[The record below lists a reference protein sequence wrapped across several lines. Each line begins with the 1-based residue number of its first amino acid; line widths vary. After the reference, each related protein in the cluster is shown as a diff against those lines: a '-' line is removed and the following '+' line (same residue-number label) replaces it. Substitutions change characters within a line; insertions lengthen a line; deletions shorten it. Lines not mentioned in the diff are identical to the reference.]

1 MSVNLINEKDLNQY
15 LADIVYH
22 GEKPE
27 NFSSGQFKDIDF
39 VENNKDAIVRA
50 MLMQY
55 VKHRLRS
62 HLLQDKPEHRRFLTE
77 VKSDEPDLPKWAQ
90 QCLVEGKAVHRFKAV
105 KVPAKLTEKIT
116 MVRDFLYA
124 KAEHYINDVLARGND
139 TQINNNQ
146 KIAPRI
152 RMDFLKTQEAY
163 DSFDKAVTAAE
174 TWHNIMAQ
182 KTQHQKANNR
192 SLQKSLRG
200 CKEVMDFG
208 DGWKIMQLKTSDALD
223 FESER
228 MGHCVGQGEYDQGVQ
243 NGKIRIYSLRDAQGE
258 PHATLEIKNKAVIQC
273 KGAHNKLLCKEDR
286 AYVQEFIKAKQ
297 FKIKKDQ
304 MYVGLLQQ
312 DGEYYDIFNLPHAD
326 FVINGDLNIDF
337 ADSGQFEW
345 PDFKNISV
353 IEGDL
358 YMEALGLKKIPN
370 MKHIIVKGDFSIGY
384 NNIRSLEGSPKEV
397 GGGYY
402 CYNNRIKNWNGISK
416 KINGV
421 LWCYNNEL
429 ESLENGPETVGDEV
443 CVDEKMVEKYNLSG
457 DSVSYTEILTAIAKS
472 KVAQHIAEGAETEK
486 SAEPAKKQ
494 GKQRAPKVYE

>member
-1 MSVNLINEKDLNQY
+1 M
-15 LADIVYH
+15 
-22 GEKPE
+22 
-27 NFSSGQFKDIDF
+27 FFK
-39 VENNKDAIVRA
+39 
-50 MLMQY
+50 L
-55 VKHRLRS
+55 
-62 HLLQDKPEHRRFLTE
+62 
-77 VKSDEPDLPKWAQ
+77 
-90 QCLVEGKAVHRFKAV
+90 
-105 KVPAKLTEKIT
+105 
-116 MVRDFLYA
+116 
-124 KAEHYINDVLARGND
+124 
-139 TQINNNQ
+139 
-146 KIAPRI
+146 
-152 RMDFLKTQEAY
+152 
-163 DSFDKAVTAAE
+163 
-174 TWHNIMAQ
+174 
-182 KTQHQKANNR
+182 
-192 SLQKSLRG
+192 
-200 CKEVMDFG
+200 
-208 DGWKIMQLKTSDALD
+208 
-223 FESER
+223 
-228 MGHCVGQGEYDQGVQ
+228 
-243 NGKIRIYSLRDAQGE
+243 
-258 PHATLEIKNKAVIQC
+258 
-273 KGAHNKLLCKEDR
+273 
-286 AYVQEFIKAKQ
+286 
-297 FKIKKDQ
+297 
-304 MYVGLLQQ
+304 
-312 DGEYYDIFNLPHAD
+312 YYDIFNLPHAD

-494 GKQRAPKVYE
+494 GRQRAATVYE